1 MGCGCG
7 GESDLAMGAMGAME
21 GWDAQQEHLELEV
34 WRTDGDERIVVECRE
49 WNHRNPRS
57 C

>member
-7 GESDLAMGAMGAME
+7 GERDLAMGAME